1 MLRVAKL
8 QSIVQV
14 AEASILLAS
23 WRTFTIRAMKPWLF
37 RVYTWIIIP
46 GLGYVVNSHGDHK
59 SPKDRVVG
67 PLPNGNSWLI
77 NGGDPNHLLTT
88 VTGMILEVGG
98 YTARTYMW

>member
-1 MLRVAKL
+1 M
-8 QSIVQV
+8 
-14 AEASILLAS
+14 
-23 WRTFTIRAMKPWLF
+23 
-37 RVYTWIIIP
+37 
-46 GLGYVVNSHGDHK
+46 VNSHGDHK